1 MDTLIKIVNF
11 NDIKTKNK
19 SRLNFFFN
27 EILKH
32 KDIPISLLSDT
43 NITKILDGLYIKN
56 NIIPC
61 KLIGFVSDDKNTY
74 ITDNSIYSKYKTL
87 FITSQN
93 VIEKINKIINGCDNF
108 MSQIENKYINNLITN
123 IYIKITDHQ
132 KKLRKDDKMSY
143 IKTYSHFLSLRE
155 SLFILKNEI
164 YNDFNNVY
172 LETLYL
178 KYNILTYE
186 TLEDIFNEL
195 IKLETDYNYICIPF
209 SIIINGD
216 KQDFSVRNIIE
227 LLEIMDSNITNYN
240 IEIIHNK

>member
-108 MSQIENKYINNLITN
+108 MSQIENKYINNFITN